1 MFVRSDVPIKLNGS
15 AVEVQLF
22 CGFAHHLDF
31 DCELFDTQGNN
42 PQLVVRG
49 SNLDS
54 DPPPFAINVVP
65 PQLKGRFALITATVQ
80 SLGGNNFSVEAVFR
94 QDGAEIGKLVAAGT
108 FQDQKTVTLVG
119 RFVE

>member
-1 MFVRSDVPIKLNGS
+1 MFVRRDVPIKLDGS
-15 AVEVQLF
+15 AIEVQMI
-22 CGFAHHLDF
+22 CGFAQHLDF

-80 SLGGNNFSVEAVFR
+80 SLGGNNFNVEAVFR
-94 QDGAEIGKLVAAGT
+94 QGSGEIARLVATGT
-108 FQDQKTVTLVG
+108 FQDHKTLSLVG
-119 RFVE
+119 RFV